1 MTKKQLSARLRKVR
15 RELDECSEWI
25 ERLADDV
32 DTPTTGKVALLG
44 MTEAAEVSGLQY
56 RTFQQRYT
64 RGTTPTPVAVL
75 ACGPIWARADIE
87 RWAKRAA

>member
-32 DTPTTGKVALLG
+32 DTPTSGTVKLLG
-44 MTEAAEVSGLQY
+44 MKEAAEASSLPY
-56 RTFQQRYT
+56 SAFQQRYT
-64 RGTTPTPVAVL
+64 RGTTPTPIAVL
-75 ACGPIWARADIE
+75 ACGPIWDRADIV